1 MIEILEMEDF
11 GPQTVHITP
20 DLRRAFARILKQYC
34 KSTGNCDTCADR
46 VQGQLCPYKG
56 NPVNWRV

>member
-11 GPQTVHITP
+11 GPQAVHITP
-20 DLRRAFARILKQYC
+20 DLRRAFARILKQHC
-34 KSTGNCDTCADR
+34 KSTGNCDTCVDR